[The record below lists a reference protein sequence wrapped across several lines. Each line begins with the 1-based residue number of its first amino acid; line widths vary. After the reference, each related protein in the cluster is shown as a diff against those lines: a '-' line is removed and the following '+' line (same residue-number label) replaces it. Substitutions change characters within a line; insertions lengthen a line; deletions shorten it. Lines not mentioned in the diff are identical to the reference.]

1 VRIFAYFKNLPLMAA
16 FLGFGIGLSQYQRG
30 EQLFRWF
37 HRLITYV
44 VIIIAGG
51 VSSELLM
58 WSLWTHANT
67 FCSAEALML
76 VHWQTSNI
84 GWTSGTRLPQTSVCK
99 ENSSLAAAFGEE
111 GPTVIEL

>member
-30 EQLFRWF
+30 KQLFRWF

-51 VSSELLM
+51 VSSELLVWVFVPM
-58 WSLWTHANT
+58 NQHQSLRR
-67 FCSAEALML
+67 AE
-76 VHWQTSNI
+76 SI
-84 GWTSGTRLPQTSVCK
+84 GVGRWTSGTRLPQTSVCK
-99 ENSSLAAAFGEE
+99 EKAA
-111 GPTVIEL
+111 